1 MSTNNSILL
10 NTIIF
15 FSLFLFIGCQQQVAQ
30 EKELSL
36 EDKIKLAIA
45 SRKIP
50 NPSEQK
56 VSFTAPHWIEGRGP
70 HSTEIFRHLETYLP
84 TALIE
89 KGSTETRE
97 LPENISST
105 LGQEILTS
113 TFFEKE
119 TSLDQICEDKQVN
132 GVMVLH
138 KGEIVYERYPEMAP
152 SDRHFLGSVSKSF
165 IGTVIGHLAD
175 EGKLNEQDP
184 IGKHL
189 SEFQGKPLES
199 VTIEHLLRMASGINC
214 REHVKDRVS
223 FTDPNHCFYQLLQ
236 HSDYFPAPD
245 SGFEE
250 SFMELLANAGEY
262 EPAGQ
267 TYDYTSANSAIL
279 TAIAERVSSQPF
291 HTLVQQYIWSKI
303 GAEDDARVTLSST
316 GVAGSYGTMLMRL
329 RDLARY
335 GLAFTDDA
343 TTKIASERYLSQIH
357 TGDKELFRSEGGTGQ
372 RLWGIFFEGQ
382 GPNFQS
388 YHWDVVFEDGD
399 FTKFGLGGQCLYI
412 SPGKRLVIAFFS
424 ANKDETQN
432 NMNMAHLVR
441 SLALLEDFTG

>member
-1 MSTNNSILL
+1 MSNSNRIISNAIIL
-10 NTIIF
+10 
-15 FSLFLFIGCQQQVAQ
+15 FSLFLFIGCKQGVKHV
-30 EKELSL
+30 KELSL
-36 EDKIKLAIA
+36 EDKIALAVE

-50 NPSEQK
+50 TPAEQK
-56 VSFTAPHWIEGRGP
+56 VSFTAPEWIEGRGP
-70 HSTEIFRHLETYLP
+70 HSTEIFRHLENYLP
-84 TALIE
+84 TVLIE

-97 LPENISST
+97 LSENISST

-113 TFFEKE
+113 NFFEKE
-119 TSLDQICEDKQVN
+119 TSLDQICGEKQIN
-132 GVMVLH
+132 GVIVLH
-138 KGEIVYERYPEMAP
+138 KGEIIYEKYPEMDP

-165 IGTVIGHLAD
+165 IGTVIAHLAD
-175 EGKLNEQDP
+175 EGMLNEQDP
-184 IGKHL
+184 IGKYL
-189 SEFQGKPLES
+189 SEFQGKPLDN
-199 VTIEHLLRMASGINC
+199 VTIENLLRMASGINC
-214 REHVKDRVS
+214 REHVEGRVS
-223 FTDPNHCFYQLLQ
+223 FTDPNHCFYKLLQ
-236 HSDYFPAPD
+236 HSEYFPMPD

-250 SFMELLANAGEY
+250 SFMELLANSGEY

-291 HTLVQQYIWSKI
+291 HQLVQKYIWSKI
-303 GAEDDARVTLSST
+303 GAEDDARVTLSRT

-343 TTKIASERYLSQIH
+343 TTKIASERYLSQLR
-357 TGDKELFRSEGGTGQ
+357 TGDKELFWSEGGTGQ
-372 RLWGIFFEGQ
+372 RLWGKFFEGQ

-399 FTKFGLGGQCLYI
+399 FTKFGLGGQCVYI
-412 SPGKRLVIAFFS
+412 SLTKRLVIACFS

-432 NMNMAHLVR
+432 NNNMIRLVR
-441 SLALLEDFTG
+441 SLALLEDFKR